1 MNNSH
6 ENLLV
11 IVLAALVVIILC
23 SQVAGKIAQRFGQP
37 LAVGEITGGIVLG
50 ALLGGL
56 WPQGGAYL
64 HANAGQVLTVMSQLG
79 IVLMMFQ
86 IGMEFDFELLRERRL
101 KRALGWIT
109 LLGIPIP
116 YLTGMFCAFIYAHY
130 YPVPDLLGLMLICGI
145 SFSITALPIL
155 GRILLELKMENSE
168 TGVTAI
174 AAAGINDLIGW
185 IALGAVV
192 VFTSG
197 QGAAQ
202 TLLKLAAIAL
212 FLVVFFRYVRPWLIK
227 RLQADTQHAAVLSD
241 THFGAIIGGVF
252 VTAVI
257 TAWLGV
263 FAVVGGFLVGTAL
276 YQCKAL
282 LEQWNLRMR
291 PFVNIVLVPIFFF
304 YTGMK
309 VEIGSMVTAQDILWC
324 FVWVLCACLSKGLS
338 CTLAARLAGFS
349 MTDSLKIGTLLNTRA
364 LMELVVLNI
373 AHSLGL
379 MPPQLF
385 SILVIMAL
393 VSTLITSPL
402 LNAIQKYSGRSA
414 SVQPVG
420 QYS

>member
-1 MNNSH
+1 M
-6 ENLLV
+6 
-11 IVLAALVVIILC
+11 
-23 SQVAGKIAQRFGQP
+23 
-37 LAVGEITGGIVLG
+37 
-50 ALLGGL
+50 
-56 WPQGGAYL
+56 
-64 HANAGQVLTVMSQLG
+64 
-79 IVLMMFQ
+79 
-86 IGMEFDFELLRERRL
+86 
-101 KRALGWIT
+101 
-109 LLGIPIP
+109 
-116 YLTGMFCAFIYAHY
+116 
-130 YPVPDLLGLMLICGI
+130 PDLLGLMLICGI

-155 GRILLELKMENSE
+155 GRILIERNMEHSE

-197 QGAAQ
+197 QGAVQ
-202 TLLKLAAIAL
+202 TLVKLVAIAV
-212 FLVVFFRYVRPWLIK
+212 FLVVFFRCVRPWLVK
-227 RLQADTQHAAVLSD
+227 RLQADTQHSALLSD
-241 THFGAIIGGVF
+241 VHFGAIIGGVF
-252 VTAVI
+252 VTAII

-263 FAVVGGFLVGTAL
+263 FAIVGGFLVGTAL

-309 VEIGSMVTAQDILWC
+309 IELGALVTAQDILWC
-324 FVWVLCACLSKGLS
+324 LAWVLCACLSKGLS
-338 CTLAARLAGFS
+338 CAFAAKLAGFS
-349 MTDSLKIGTLLNTRA
+349 LMDSLRIGTLLNTRA

-402 LNAIQKYSGRSA
+402 LNAIQRFSA
-414 SVQPVG
+414 RRTAAMPGVEISTTR
-420 QYS
+420 